1 MREYLQ
7 NQIIV
12 LVTNVVEEW
21 SLNVK
26 KLNLENKG
34 VKMSHN
40 TNCNALRNKFKCK
53 DCPKGYMMEWALQ
66 NHLKVCPWKEN
77 TNEKENN
84 N

>member
-40 TNCNALRNKFKCK
+40 TNCSALRNRYKCK
-53 DCPKGYMMEWALQ
+53 DCPKGFMMEWAFL
-66 NHLKVCPWKEN
+66 NHSKVCPWKEN